1 MSVIGDFLS
10 TGLSTIIKP
19 ITDVLNKKQERK
31 IAKDTINGQ
40 IAMARQ
46 AGEQEVIVN
55 DQHLDQILAQNTT
68 STWKDEYATVSIIS
82 IVNFLMIGGILNGFG
97 YPAFLEGTII
107 GVRALAEVLQNG
119 GDLAFIVKA
128 TVLVAIGLNVWRKF

>member
-1 MSVIGDFLS
+1 MSVIGDFLR
-10 TGLSTIIKP
+10 TGLSTIKKP

-31 IAKDTINGQ
+31 IAKDTFNGQ